1 MFQGNLMM
9 VGVVNGP
16 VKRERFE
23 LLWVIERATP
33 CKGSE
38 SATFRIVAPDEIN
51 FSEISD
57 PPFLII
63 ALLHPPSSF
72 TPSLLL
78 RSYCTPLPLL
88 LCSYCTPLPLLLR
101 SSSEPLTLLL
111 RSFFT
116 PTFLLTS
123 PSFLLRPFLI
133 RVRFSAPIESF
144 NSVCCLYT
152 FLQLNL
158 SRNSTLS
165 AAALKSPALK
175 VSKDMSLSHSPI
187 TSCRLCLRMKGVVSK
202 LPSCDKFAVI
212 CQGSV
217 ASERGACRQQQ
228 VHLI

>member
-78 RSYCTPLPLL
+78 RSSAPPPFLL
-88 LCSYCTPLPLLLR
+88 HSSSAPSSLLLR
-101 SSSEPLTLLL
+101 
-111 RSFFT
+111 
-116 PTFLLTS
+116 TS
-123 PSFLLRPFLI
+123 YAPPSFLLHSHVPSYFSFVPPPPLLNPRSFL
-133 RVRFSAPIESF
+133 
-144 NSVCCLYT
+144 C
-152 FLQLNL
+152 
-158 SRNSTLS
+158 
-165 AAALKSPALK
+165 
-175 VSKDMSLSHSPI
+175 SH
-187 TSCRLCLRMKGVVSK
+187 
-202 LPSCDKFAVI
+202 
-212 CQGSV
+212 
-217 ASERGACRQQQ
+217 
-228 VHLI
+228 